1 LRCIEGDR
9 VDHDRPS
16 VAAFGEELLVARR
29 FISFTQARPMW
40 SWPVPCLSAYRRV
53 GVADLKGSEDP
64 TVAAVTAAPER
75 ERNPRRECEGVL
87 DTLNLRRCSTLMG

>member
-1 LRCIEGDR
+1 
-9 VDHDRPS
+9 
-16 VAAFGEELLVARR
+16 
-29 FISFTQARPMW
+29 
-40 SWPVPCLSAYRRV
+40 V